1 MTTSAHLRIA
11 AVSLLVLSGSAIA
24 TDAFAQSRR
33 EGGPLILRVQP
44 RSFLDAGRV
53 APVGSL
59 NRYATQSHASHVISP
74 PFANVG
80 EFYGEANRPDPI
92 TGPFVGARNPFGPV
106 DFTGTL
112 PR

>member
-1 MTTSAHLRIA
+1 MTPSASLRIA
-11 AVSLLVLSGSAIA
+11 AVSLLVLSASAIA

-33 EGGPLILRVQP
+33 EGGPMILRVQP

-53 APVGSL
+53 APVGSM
-59 NRYATQSHASHVISP
+59 NRYATQSHSSHVVSP
-74 PFANVG
+74 PFGNVG
-80 EFYGEANRPDPI
+80 EFYGDANRPDPI
-92 TGPFVGARNPFGPV
+92 SGTFIGARNPFAPV